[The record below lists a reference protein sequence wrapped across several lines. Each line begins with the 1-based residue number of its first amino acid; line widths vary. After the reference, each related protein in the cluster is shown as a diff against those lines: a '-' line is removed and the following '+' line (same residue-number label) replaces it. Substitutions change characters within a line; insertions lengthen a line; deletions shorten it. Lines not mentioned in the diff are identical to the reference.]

1 MLVFLTLAH
10 HVNRC
15 APFCYSSFSL
25 TRQHVSVS
33 SSHPLVQAASA
44 NPSFPF
50 HPPYTYATSCSCHR
64 SPCPIWQSQT
74 EQQLTAHSFASF
86 WFRLMPRAAGV
97 RIIAHRSSVA
107 LLEWNEAEDDRA
119 CCGSCFPFQGCEFS
133 FLVVMTGRR
142 KEKNNTKTRSLI
154 SRSLFFH
161 LVSCFLSLLLFP
173 LPFLSWPFSIFFC
186 CLVLRSKKTKRFHFI
201 FFFSFSCFRL
211 FFTRQCRKP
220 SSADWSESGKLCHQA
235 GLIFTSI
242 RGVKTLPPQL
252 RISDYQPSKMI
263 SWTEVILRSSSS
275 ISPLG
280 LPAFYFRSLNSVWD
294 RANVISLVPLP
305 HPSCHFILDYIS
317 LSAFYTSFFFY
328 QCSLFPVYYHLFQ

>member
-25 TRQHVSVS
+25 TRQLVSVS

-107 LLEWNEAEDDRA
+107 LLEWNEGENDRA

-133 FLVVMTGRR
+133 FLVVMEGRR
-142 KEKNNTKTRSLI
+142 KEKNNRKTRSLI

-186 CLVLRSKKTKRFHFI
+186 CLVWRSKKTKRFHFI

-211 FFTRQCRKP
+211 FFTRQCGVENPARLIDLNLGNFVTKQGWFLLQYVEWKHSHHSYALVITNHLKWFLGQKWFWDP
-220 SSADWSESGKLCHQA
+220 LHPFHHLDCQLFISGRSTVCE
-235 GLIFTSI
+235 
-242 RGVKTLPPQL
+242 
-252 RISDYQPSKMI
+252 
-263 SWTEVILRSSSS
+263 TERM
-275 ISPLG
+275 
-280 LPAFYFRSLNSVWD
+280 
-294 RANVISLVPLP
+294 
-305 HPSCHFILDYIS
+305 
-317 LSAFYTSFFFY
+317 
-328 QCSLFPVYYHLFQ
+328 

>member
-25 TRQHVSVS
+25 TRQLVSVS

-107 LLEWNEAEDDRA
+107 LLEWNEGENDRA

-133 FLVVMTGRR
+133 FIVVMEGRR

-173 LPFLSWPFSIFFC
+173 LPFLSWPFSIFF
-186 CLVLRSKKTKRFHFI
+186 L
-201 FFFSFSCFRL
+201 L
-211 FFTRQCRKP
+211 F
-220 SSADWSESGKLCHQA
+220 
-235 GLIFTSI
+235 GLE
-242 RGVKTLPPQL
+242 K
-252 RISDYQPSKMI
+252 
-263 SWTEVILRSSSS
+263 
-275 ISPLG
+275 
-280 LPAFYFRSLNSVWD
+280 
-294 RANVISLVPLP
+294 
-305 HPSCHFILDYIS
+305 
-317 LSAFYTSFFFY
+317 
-328 QCSLFPVYYHLFQ
+328 